1 MLLQNC
7 ETSTEEPKRESWMT
21 ELPPEKAGF
30 IGLEGRKFRTSYS
43 GDKSNRSLWTET
55 PSTSSTKKVSTTC
68 LFSIFYIYTYKENLT
83 SPI

>member
-1 MLLQNC
+1 MLLQSC

-55 PSTSSTKKVSTTC
+55 PSTSSRKRVSTIYS
-68 LFSIFYIYTYKENLT
+68 FNIFYIYTYKEKRI
-83 SPI
+83 SPT